1 MIGEIALCVGA
12 VAFAVLVGML
22 IPLLIQ
28 LRKSVVESEHLLAG
42 LSIEVPLLL
51 REIRAAT
58 ENMNSLIE
66 HARGGVEHAA
76 VLLHAAGAVGD
87 TIQRVQDTVRG
98 RGRSLLVN
106 LASMVAGFRATT
118 AVVKTQIHQE
128 GGMVNGTGGLLNG
141 R

>member
-28 LRKSVVESEHLLAG
+28 LRKSMVESERLLAG
-42 LSIEVPLLL
+42 LNIEVPLLL
-51 REIRAAT
+51 KEVRAAT
-58 ENMNSLIE
+58 WNMNLLIE

-87 TIQRVQDTVRG
+87 TIQRVHETVRG
-98 RGRSLLVN
+98 GGRSLLVA
-106 LASMVAGFRATT
+106 LASMVAGVTATA
-118 AVVKTQIHQE
+118 AVVKAHIHRE
-128 GGMVNGTGGLLNG
+128 GEMVNGKGGLLNG

>member
-12 VAFAVLVGML
+12 VAFTVLVGGL

-28 LRKSVVESEHLLAG
+28 LRKSVVELERLLAA
-42 LSIEVPLLL
+42 LNIEVPLLL
-51 REIRAAT
+51 QEVRAVAG
-58 ENMNSLIE
+58 NMNSLIK

-87 TIQRVQDTVRG
+87 TIQQVHATVRG
-98 RGRSLLVN
+98 GGRSLLVT
-106 LASMVAGFRATT
+106 LASMVAGVSATM
-118 AVVKTQIHQE
+118 AVVKAQIHRG
-128 GGMVNGTGGLLNG
+128 GGMVNGKGGLLNG

>member
-12 VAFAVLVGML
+12 VTFAVLVGWL

-28 LRKSVVESEHLLAG
+28 LRKSVAESEHLLARMNAE
-42 LSIEVPLLL
+42 LPLLL
-51 REIRAAT
+51 KEIRSAT
-58 ENMNSLIE
+58 GNMNSLIE

-87 TIQRVQDTVRG
+87 TIQRVHETVRG
-98 RGRSLLVN
+98 GGRSLLVT
-106 LASMVAGFRATT
+106 LVSMAAGFRATT
-118 AVVKTQIHQE
+118 AVVKAHIHRE
-128 GGMVNGTGGLLNG
+128 GGMVNGKGGLLNV

>member
-42 LSIEVPLLL
+42 LNIEAPLLL
-51 REIRAAT
+51 QEIRVAT

-66 HARGGVEHAA
+66 HTRGGVEHAA
-76 VLLHAAGAVGD
+76 VLLHAVGAVGD
-87 TIQRVQDTVRG
+87 TIQRVHETVRG
-98 RGRSLLVN
+98 GGRSLLVT
-106 LASMVAGFRATT
+106 LAGMVAGVTATM
-118 AVVKTQIHQE
+118 AVVKAQIHRE
-128 GGMVNGTGGLLNG
+128 GGMVNGKGGLLNG